1 MSQPEDQ
8 SKIALTT
15 VLQENFLTKLQVL
28 CHTAPLLPMSFFS
41 HLLVLTVTGCIK
53 ITVFI
58 RIKLQANH
66 LMRNLC
72 TTMSRI
78 LQLKASTTMCHI
90 LQSMSCQPK
99 KQSSLST
106 MKSPLRSQPFLIDI
120 QSKNIMNT
128 QHFLLLKLASK
139 PCQKS

>member
-1 MSQPEDQ
+1 MYQPEDQ

-15 VLQENFLTKLQVL
+15 VLEVNYPTKLQVQ
-28 CHTAPLLPMSFFS
+28 CHTAPLLQMSFFS
-41 HLLVLTVTGCIK
+41 HLQLLIATGCIK
-53 ITVFI
+53 ITAFI

-66 LMRNLC
+66 LLKNLC
-72 TTMSRI
+72 TTMSLI
-78 LQLKASTTMCHI
+78 LQLKASTTMSHI

-120 QSKNIMNT
+120 QSPNIMNT
-128 QHFLLLKLASK
+128 QHFQLLKLASK
-139 PCQKS
+139 PYQKS